1 MAGPFFLAYR
11 QGQAPGEKGPNL
23 IQSPKCPRE
32 NLVKGKA
39 KAGKMEVNFQALA
52 KVVIP
57 QGRET
62 EENLIKR
69 SDSSQPS
76 QTAVNKKTRTEQS

>member
-1 MAGPFFLAYR
+1 
-11 QGQAPGEKGPNL
+11 
-23 IQSPKCPRE
+23 
-32 NLVKGKA
+32 VKGKA

-62 EENLIKR
+62 EENLIRK